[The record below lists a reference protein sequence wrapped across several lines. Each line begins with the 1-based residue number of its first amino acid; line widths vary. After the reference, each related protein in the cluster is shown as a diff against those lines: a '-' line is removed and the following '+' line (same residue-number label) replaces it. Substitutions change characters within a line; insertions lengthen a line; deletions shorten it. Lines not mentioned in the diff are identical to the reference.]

1 MRRRKRITTG
11 NMIGALLFESI
22 RLTVLL
28 TAWAVVGIL
37 RIMWG
42 AACYVGGAFAQARRP
57 RIAEAPETQEPEE
70 EAEAPPLLPPAQEAA
85 QKAETPEEAEAE
97 EPEEEPEE
105 LEEEAHSPGA
115 EAEEILHGRS
125 LEKALKDEQR
135 RLLALLA
142 RLDRV
147 TYTSSRTPEEWE
159 RYQKTKAY
167 RGLMWDIRQS
177 EDLIIS
183 LEAYLGIVDGWTVDI
198 MAARDREA
206 EAEADEE

>member
-11 NMIGALLFESI
+11 NVIGALLFEAI

-42 AACYVGGAFAQARRP
+42 AACYVGGAFAQARRA
-57 RIAEAPETQEPEE
+57 RIAEAPEAPEPEE
-70 EAEAPPLLPPAQEAA
+70 EAEALPILAPAPEAEEAQEA
-85 QKAETPEEAEAE
+85 

-105 LEEEAHSPGA
+105 WEEEAHSPGA
-115 EAEEILHGRS
+115 EAEEMLHGRS

-135 RLLALLA
+135 RLLALLN

-198 MAARDREA
+198 LAARDREA
-206 EAEADEE
+206 EAEAEEE

>member
-1 MRRRKRITTG
+1 MRWNITYRRRKVTTG
-11 NMIGALLFESI
+11 NMIVALLFEAI

-42 AACYVGGAFAQARRP
+42 AACYVGGAFAHARRP
-57 RIAEAPETQEPEE
+57 RIAEAPEPEE
-70 EAEAPPLLPPAQEAA
+70 EAEAPPLLPPAQEA
-85 QKAETPEEAEAE
+85 EEAQEA

-105 LEEEAHSPGA
+105 WEEEAHSPGA
-115 EAEEILHGRS
+115 EAEEMLHGRS

-135 RLLALLA
+135 RLLALLQ

-167 RGLMWDIRQS
+167 RGLIWDIRQS

-198 MAARDREA
+198 LAARDREA
-206 EAEADEE
+206 EAEAETE